1 MPMWPFLMGYCA
13 LCAAFGLY
21 LGRGAWIVPAILL
34 GGYIAARVLVGAFG
48 HPVLEFSFFA
58 LWATV
63 AILVASTGAHFTG
76 LMFMGAAVL
85 YPVFVTFGYRLEY
98 LGLLPVL
105 SDVLAIIGLLG
116 VGGGLGVTY
125 LDRGPEH
132 RPGVAVAGSAGP
144 GSSLAVL
151 TVGRPK
157 G

>member
-13 LCAAFGLY
+13 LCTALGFY

-34 GGYIAARVLVGAFG
+34 GGYISARVLVGALE
-48 HPVLEFSFFA
+48 HPVLELSFFA

-76 LMFMGAAVL
+76 AMFMLAAVL
-85 YPVFVTFGYRLEY
+85 YPAFVTFGYRLEY
-98 LGLLPVL
+98 MGLLPVL

-125 LDRGPEH
+125 LDRGHEP
-132 RPGVAVAGSAGP
+132 RPGMAAAGSAGYVS
-144 GSSLAVL
+144 GLAVL